1 MKHASS
7 RGSAASRS
15 ALGLVMIA
23 VVAACGVGVAQSK
36 APAAPTVSASLVA
49 ASSVPQRTA
58 KSAPSAKVVVKPAP
72 APKPAAPERLV
83 IASIQIDNPV
93 QPVTVTDGVLGLPKD
108 PNDIGW
114 WSGGGIPGSDKGAT
128 VLAAHRDSRELG
140 RGVMVR
146 LSEAQVGARIIVK
159 SAGSSEVEFKVT
171 ENRNYAKATLPYEQ
185 LFSQSGPERLV
196 IVTCGGKYITGKGY
210 ADNIIVTAVPVG

>member
-1 MKHASS
+1 MRHSSS

-15 ALGLVMIA
+15 ALGLATIA
-23 VVAACGVGVAQSK
+23 VLAACGVGVAQSK
-36 APAAPTVSASLVA
+36 GSAAPTVSASPAV
-49 ASSVPQRTA
+49 ASSAPQRTA
-58 KSAPSAKVVVKPAP
+58 KSAKVVVKPAP

-83 IASIQIDNPV
+83 ISSIHIDNPV
-93 QPVTVTDGVLGLPKD
+93 LPVTVTDGVLGLPKD

-114 WSGGGIPGSDKGAT
+114 WSGGGIPGSGRGAT

-146 LSEAQVGARIIVK
+146 LSEAQVGAKVVVK

-210 ADNIIVTAVPVG
+210 ADNIIVTAVPVS